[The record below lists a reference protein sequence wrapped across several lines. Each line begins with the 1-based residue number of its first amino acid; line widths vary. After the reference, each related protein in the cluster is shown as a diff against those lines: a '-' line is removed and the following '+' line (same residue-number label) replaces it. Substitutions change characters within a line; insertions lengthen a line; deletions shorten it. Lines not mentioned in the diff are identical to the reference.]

1 MATNYIITGEVIDTT
16 APAALVSGEA
26 FAIGAEIRVAL
37 KAAASGAKVPAAR
50 KGVFRLPK
58 LGTAVIADGAKLT
71 WDISEGEFIVASPA
85 AGDIVSGAIAVEVAG
100 DGTTTVLAALSPEAG
115 SVHAPE

>member
-16 APAALVSGEA
+16 APAALTSGQA
-26 FAIGAEIRVAL
+26 FAIGSEIRVAL

-58 LGTAVIADGAKLT
+58 LSTAVIADGAKLI
-71 WDISEGEFIVASPA
+71 WDVSAGHFIVATPA
-85 AGDIVSGAIAVEVAG
+85 AGDILNAAIAVGVAG
-100 DGTTTVLAALSPEAG
+100 DGTTTVEAALSPESGA
-115 SVHAPE
+115 VQA